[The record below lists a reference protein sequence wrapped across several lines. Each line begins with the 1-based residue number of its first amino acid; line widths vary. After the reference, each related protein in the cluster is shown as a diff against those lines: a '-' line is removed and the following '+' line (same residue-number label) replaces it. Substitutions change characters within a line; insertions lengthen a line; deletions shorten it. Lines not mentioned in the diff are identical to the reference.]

1 MFALASGLL
10 ALLVAGLVLATL
22 RLEARCRELGHRLWR
37 LAVLTRDAELRR
49 LQGERLAHWQRQTE
63 RAVDLTT
70 VAVRE
75 LHRGVAQIPFSLLRR
90 SHSDPETVE
99 RVARLHDQTAEAV
112 YDGIRAVNRLLGE
125 GLRKRLGPKGHAAS
139 HDPAGKHPN

>member
-1 MFALASGLL
+1 LFAAVSALIALAIIGLGY
-10 ALLVAGLVLATL
+10 VVW
-22 RLEARCRELGHRLWR
+22 RLEARCRELSHRLWR

-49 LQGERLAHWQRQTE
+49 LQSERLEHWQRQTE
-63 RAVDLTT
+63 RAVDLTA

-75 LHRGVAQIPFSLLRR
+75 LHRGVAQVPLSLLRR
-90 SHSDPETVE
+90 SHPDPAKVA

-125 GLRKRLGPKGHAAS
+125 GLRKRLKSREGTAP
-139 HDPAGKHPN
+139 PGKPG

>member
-1 MFALASGLL
+1 MFALASALL
-10 ALLVAGLVLATL
+10 ALLIGGLVLIVL

-49 LQGERLAHWQRQTE
+49 LQNERMARWQRQTE

-75 LHRGVAQIPFSLLRR
+75 LHRSVAQIPFGLLRR
-90 SHSDPETVE
+90 SHFVPETVE
-99 RVARLHDQTAEAV
+99 RVARLHDQTAQAV

-125 GLRKRLGPKGHAAS
+125 GLRKRLGPKGHTAS
-139 HDPAGKHPN
+139 HEPAGEPPN